1 MLRTRVP
8 ARARLNSRRGVTDF
22 PPMAGPPELSIK
34 GTAFMLARRDVLAL
48 VEAGRISRPELERRL
63 DARDLP
69 FVDETPLPASWY
81 PIATYDRLLRVLME
95 LEGAGETR
103 YLVQR
108 ARKGMEALMRGGLY
122 KQLAH
127 AEAAVRQSTDWFE
140 RTGHILATLPTAFFD
155 KGSWR
160 LSRDQGKRMFTLEG
174 SGLEGMT
181 LNVAHI
187 VQGAV
192 EYAAEQLTQ
201 TPVEVTIQRPREGRV
216 VFVGR
221 HG

>member
-1 MLRTRVP
+1 MP
-8 ARARLNSRRGVTDF
+8 AA
-22 PPMAGPPELSIK
+22 PELSIK

-48 VEAGRISRPELERRL
+48 VEAGRLSRPELERKL
-63 DARDLP
+63 EARDLP
-69 FVDETPLPASWY
+69 LLDETPLPASWY
-81 PIATYDRLLRVLME
+81 PVGSYDRMLRVLME
-95 LEGAGETR
+95 IEGGGDTR

-127 AEAAVRQSTDWFE
+127 AEAAVRRSSDWFE
-140 RTGHILATLPTAFFD
+140 RTGHILATLPAAFFD

-160 LSRDQGKRMFTLEG
+160 LSRDEGKRMFTLEG

-201 TPVEVTIQRPREGRV
+201 TSVEVTIQRPREGRV